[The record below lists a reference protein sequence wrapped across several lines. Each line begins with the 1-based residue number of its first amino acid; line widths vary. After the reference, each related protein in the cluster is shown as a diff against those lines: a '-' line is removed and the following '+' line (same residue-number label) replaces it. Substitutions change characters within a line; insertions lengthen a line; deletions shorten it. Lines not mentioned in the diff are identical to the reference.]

1 MEQIDLE
8 SLMSFQIGDPAEAT
22 CKQLG
27 MWFNHKSEKFG
38 YMLQAKEHKHWDKIF
53 AYINS
58 IVRLYKAVAEKKVTE
73 SDRQQD
79 LQILLKQVTVL
90 LRNCNQL
97 WDLKDMAGLK
107 AKVCEKA
114 DTDLKKS
121 SEVLNE
127 APATEVTDVID
138 VVSAAGE
145 RKYRQTGGKTK
156 RTSKKAGSKKSSKK
170 SSKNTSKKTGS
181 KKMTKNMLNQLI

>member
-58 IVRLYKAVAEKKVTE
+58 VVRLYKAVAEKKVTE

-97 WDLKDMAGLK
+97 WDLNDMAGLK

-114 DTDLKKS
+114 DTDLNKT

-127 APATEVTDVID
+127 APATEVTNIID

-145 RKYRQTGGKTK
+145 RKYRQTGGKAK
-156 RTSKKAGSKKSSKK
+156 RSSKKSGSKKMSKKAGSKKMTKKTSKK
-170 SSKNTSKKTGS
+170 SGSKKT
-181 KKMTKNMLNQLI
+181 NW